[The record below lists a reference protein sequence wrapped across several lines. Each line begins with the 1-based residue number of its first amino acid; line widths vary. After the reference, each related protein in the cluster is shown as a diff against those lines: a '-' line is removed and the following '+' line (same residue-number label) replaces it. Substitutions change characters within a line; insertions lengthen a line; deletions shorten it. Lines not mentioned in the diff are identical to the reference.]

1 MWYTTQKYR
10 NICMWI
16 RDRKLY
22 DANFSW
28 SKFPKTLLGKYI
40 TDNFK
45 KLPNQ
50 FLPRCR
56 PVFGHQAKEP
66 SKLSVQYFVLVL
78 NCNVIFHY
86 FFEGHPTARTASNM
100 KDLCCIKVK
109 IIC

>member
-1 MWYTTQKYR
+1 MWYTTPKYR

-16 RDRKLY
+16 
-22 DANFSW
+22 
-28 SKFPKTLLGKYI
+28 TLTLTL

-56 PVFGHQAKEP
+56 PVFGHQDKEP
-66 SKLSVQYFVLVL
+66 SKLSVLYFVLVL